1 MEQIVKDKIDKAY
14 EALAAKIEAHNN
26 AVDEFEKE
34 FFTPEIEQSLKD
46 YEVNTRHNFSI
57 RHMGEDDDWIE
68 MRKYS
73 TFHKMITNNRSLN
86 LDRLLPKAYDDDCIY
101 DMQRKETLLKGRS
114 ENFTFILNHAEDIAR
129 EIVEDYKTRNEKR
142 NDELDNLLA
151 QLDVENEPSKHIKI
165 TIEWV

>member
-14 EALAAKIEAHNN
+14 EALEAKIEAHNN

-34 FFTPEIEQSLKD
+34 FFTPEIEQLLKD
-46 YEVNTRHNFSI
+46 YEVNTRRNFSI

-86 LDRLLPKAYDDDCIY
+86 LDRLLPKTYDDSCIY
-101 DMQRKETLLKGRS
+101 DMTRKETLLKGRS
-114 ENFTFILNHAEDIAR
+114 ENFAFILNHAEDIAR

-151 QLDVENEPSKHIKI
+151 QLDVENKPSKHIKI

>member
-34 FFTPEIEQSLKD
+34 FFTPEIEQLLKD
-46 YEVNTRHNFSI
+46 YEVNTRHNFLVK
-57 RHMGEDDDWIE
+57 HMGDDYIE
-68 MRKYS
+68 MRRYS
-73 TFHKMITNNRSLN
+73 TFHKMVTHNRSLN
-86 LDRLLPKAYDDDCIY
+86 LDQLSPKTYDDSCIY
-101 DMQRKETLLKGRS
+101 DMTRKETLLKGRS
-114 ENFTFILNHAEDIAR
+114 EDFAFILNHAEDIAR
-129 EIVEDYKTRNEKR
+129 EIVEDYKMRNEKR